1 MPEVQVVS
9 ETNIRRRR
17 TPSFWLPLSFLM
29 IVALLVALPLGIF
42 AQGGAAQGGGGAR
55 GGGAGGRGGA
65 PAAGAPAIPGAPQ
78 APGGPA
84 AAAPAGQGRGA
95 PAGAPQVG
103 ARGAAPVDV
112 TGTWVSLVTED
123 YIERMFP
130 DSPRSGVPRGGGG
143 GGGGRG
149 GAGAGA
155 GAAPGGRGGAAAPAA
170 AAPAD
175 PCRVYGAA
183 GSMRLPGRLNI
194 AWADDNTLKI
204 DMDSG
209 TQTRLLHFGVTQ
221 APAGEKTL
229 QGYSIATW
237 EAGGGGGRGG
247 RGGGGGGAPAT
258 RWGSLN
264 VVTTNMKGGYL
275 LTSRSAYT
283 ENAVLTEYFTRH
295 SDFGA
300 DYMTVVATITD
311 PGGNH
316 TTSSTFKK
324 EPNASKFSPTG
335 CVIVK

>member
-1 MPEVQVVS
+1 MPEVRVVP
-9 ETNIRRRR
+9 EVHVRRRH
-17 TPSFWLPLSFLM
+17 TSSFWMPLSFLT
-29 IVALLVALPLGIF
+29 IAGLLVIPFGVV
-42 AQGGAAQGGGGAR
+42 AQGGAQGGGGAR
-55 GGGAGGRGGA
+55 GGGGGRGGA
-65 PAAGAPAIPGAPQ
+65 APAVPGAPP

-95 PAGAPQVG
+95 PAGAPAGVG
-103 ARGAAPVDV
+103 ARGAAPVDL
-112 TGTWVSLVTED
+112 TGYWVSLVTED

-130 DSPRSGVPRGGGG
+130 DSPRSGVPRAG

-149 GAGAGA
+149 GGGQ
-155 GAAPGGRGGAAAPAA
+155 GAAGGRGGAAPAA

-194 AWADDNTLKI
+194 TWADDNTLKI
-204 DMDSG
+204 DMDAG
-209 TQTRLLHFGVTQ
+209 KQTRLMHFGVIQ

-237 EAGGGGGRGG
+237 EVGGRGGGGGG
-247 RGGGGGGAPAT
+247 RGGGGGGAGAGAAPAA

-264 VVTTNMKGGYL
+264 VVTTNMTGGYL
-275 LTSRSAYT
+275 LTSRTAYT
-283 ENAVLTEYFTRH
+283 ENATLTEYFTRH
-295 SDFGA
+295 TDFGV
-300 DYMTVVATITD
+300 DYLTVVAIITD

-324 EPNASKFSPTG
+324 EPNGSKFSPTG
-335 CVIVK
+335 CDIVK

>member
-1 MPEVQVVS
+1 MPEVHVVP
-9 ETNIRRRR
+9 EVNVRRHR
-17 TPSFWLPLSFLM
+17 TPSFWLQLSFLI
-29 IVALLVALPLGIF
+29 IVAVPLGML
-42 AQGGAAQGGGGAR
+42 AQGGGAQ
-55 GGGAGGRGGA
+55 GGRGAA
-65 PAAGAPAIPGAPQ
+65 PAAVAPAVPGAPQ

-95 PAGAPQVG
+95 PAGAAAAPG

-112 TGTWVSLVTED
+112 TGYWVSLVTED

-143 GGGGRG
+143 GGRG
-149 GAGAGA
+149 
-155 GAAPGGRGGAAAPAA
+155 GAAPGGAAGGRGGGAPAA
-170 AAPAD
+170 TASSD

-183 GSMRLPGRLNI
+183 GSMRIPGRLNI
-194 AWADDNTLKI
+194 TWADDNTLKI
-204 DMDSG
+204 DMDAG
-209 TQTRLLHFGVTQ
+209 KQTRLLHFGVTQ

-237 EAGGGGGRGG
+237 EAGAGGRGGGG
-247 RGGGGGGAPAT
+247 RGGGGGGGAAPAAA

-264 VVTTNMKGGYL
+264 VVTTNMTGGYL

-283 ENAVLTEYFTRH
+283 ENASLTEYFTRH
-295 SDFGA
+295 TDFGA
-300 DYMTVVATITD
+300 DYLTVVAIITD

-324 EPNASKFSPTG
+324 EPNGSKFSPTG
-335 CVIVK
+335 CDIVK